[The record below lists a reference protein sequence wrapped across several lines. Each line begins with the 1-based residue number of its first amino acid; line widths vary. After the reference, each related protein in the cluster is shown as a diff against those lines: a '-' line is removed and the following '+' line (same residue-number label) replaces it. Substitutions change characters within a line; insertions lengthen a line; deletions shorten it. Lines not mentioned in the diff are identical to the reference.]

1 LAPPRVRERLR
12 EAAPAAGTCP
22 DGGLTVE
29 KLCYVVWKRGAE
41 PDAAFARRL
50 LEDVAPRLRARAEK
64 LRISVV
70 DDGVAP
76 GAQLHIGQQRPA
88 QSALVS
94 FWLEQSQER
103 GDAEAIL
110 AAACGRIAGYLVV
123 ESRPLVN
130 RSHRAAPGARTPGF
144 ALVSCIVPKDGLSHD
159 EFIRLWYTVQR
170 DTALETQSTFG
181 YVRNEV
187 VRPLTDDAPRW
198 AAIVEENFPLGALTD
213 PAVFYDAAG
222 DPAKLRA
229 NQERMMS
236 AVGRFLALDR
246 IESHP
251 MSEYDF
257 S

>member
-1 LAPPRVRERLR
+1 
-12 EAAPAAGTCP
+12 
-22 DGGLTVE
+22 VE
-29 KLCYVVWKRGAE
+29 KLCYVVWKRGDE
-41 PDAAFARRL
+41 PDAQLARRL
-50 LEDVAPRLRARAEK
+50 LEEAAPRLRAIAEK

-70 DDGVAP
+70 DDDVAP
-76 GAQLHIGQQRPA
+76 GARLHIGAPRPRV
-88 QSALVS
+88 SGLVS

-103 GDAEAIL
+103 AAAEQIL
-110 AAACGRIAGYLVV
+110 AAACGRLAGYLVV

-130 RSHRAAPGARTPGF
+130 RAHRGASGARTAGF
-144 ALVSCIVPKDGLSHD
+144 ALVSCIVPKEGLSHE
-159 EFIRLWYTVQR
+159 EFIRLWYTLQR
-170 DTALETQSTFG
+170 DTAIETQSTFG

-187 VRPLTDDAPRW
+187 VRALTPDAPRW
-198 AAIVEENFPLGALTD
+198 AAIVEENFPLGALDD

-222 DPAKLRA
+222 DAAKLKA

>member
-1 LAPPRVRERLR
+1 
-12 EAAPAAGTCP
+12 
-22 DGGLTVE
+22 VE
-29 KLCYVVWKRGAE
+29 KLCYVVWKRGEE
-41 PDAAFARRL
+41 PDAAQANRL
-50 LEDVAPRLRARAEK
+50 LEEAAPRLRTLADE

-70 DDGVAP
+70 DDGVAK
-76 GAQLHIGQQRPA
+76 GAGLHIGQPRPRV
-88 QSALVS
+88 SGLVS

-103 GDAEAIL
+103 GGAEAIL
-110 AAACGRIAGYLVV
+110 AAACGRSAGYLVV

-130 RSHRAAPGARTPGF
+130 RAQRTAPGERTPGF
-144 ALVSCIVPKDGLSHD
+144 ALVSCIVPKDGLTHE

-170 DTALETQSTFG
+170 DTAIETQSTFG

-187 VRPLTDDAPRW
+187 VRALTPDAPRW
-198 AAIVEENFPLGALTD
+198 AAIVEENFPIGALTD

-222 DPAKLRA
+222 NPDKLRA
-229 NQERMMS
+229 NQQRMMD

-257 S
+257 A

>member
-1 LAPPRVRERLR
+1 M
-12 EAAPAAGTCP
+12 
-22 DGGLTVE
+22 E
-29 KLCYVVWKRGAE
+29 KLAYVVWKQGAE
-41 PDAAFARRL
+41 ADERFKQRL
-50 LEDVAPRLRARAEK
+50 LEQVAPQLRSHAGK

-70 DDGVAP
+70 DDDVAA
-76 GAQLHIGQQRPA
+76 GARLRLGRQNPPKAG
-88 QSALVS
+88 LVS

-103 GDAEAIL
+103 AEAEAIL
-110 AAACGRIAGYLVV
+110 AAACERMAGYLVV

-130 RSHRAAPGARTPGF
+130 RRLRAPVGERTPGF
-144 ALVSCIVPKDGLSHD
+144 ALVTCIEPKDGLSHE

-187 VRPLTDDAPRW
+187 VRPLTPDAPGW
-198 AAIVEENFPLGALTD
+198 AAIVEENFPLGALDD
-213 PAVFYDAAG
+213 PAVFYDAVG

-229 NQERMMS
+229 QQERMFR
-236 AVGRFLALDR
+236 AVQGFLALDH

-257 S
+257 A

>member
-1 LAPPRVRERLR
+1 
-12 EAAPAAGTCP
+12 
-22 DGGLTVE
+22 VE

-41 PDAAFARRL
+41 PDATFARRL
-50 LEDVAPRLRARAEK
+50 LEEAAPRLRAISDR

-70 DDGVAP
+70 DDDVAP
-76 GAQLHIGQQRPA
+76 GAQLHIGQQQPR
-88 QSALVS
+88 QSGLVS

-103 GDAEAIL
+103 STAEKIL
-110 AAACGRIAGYLVV
+110 AAACGRSAGYLVV

-130 RSHRAAPGARTPGF
+130 DAHRAAPGARTSGF
-144 ALVSCIVPKDGLSHD
+144 ALVSCIVPKDGLPYE

-170 DTALETQSTFG
+170 DTAIETQSTFG

-187 VRPLTDDAPRW
+187 VRALTPDAPRW

-213 PAVFYDAAG
+213 PAVFYDASG

-257 S
+257 A